1 MTLADLLLIWAARDR
16 LYALRRKA
24 PLTEAERDAIASWRA
39 AERRAVD
46 EERIMDGPRVSGTP
60 HHMRRPLPLT
70 PVERPSHLAWSKHGD

>member
-39 AERRAVD
+39 AERRAV
-46 EERIMDGPRVSGTP
+46 EGV
-60 HHMRRPLPLT
+60 
-70 PVERPSHLAWSKHGD
+70 

>member
-46 EERIMDGPRVSGTP
+46 EERIMDVSGVSGS
-60 HHMRRPLPLT
+60 HHMRHPLPLT
-70 PVERPSHLAWSKHGD
+70 PVERVTQTRRWSQHR